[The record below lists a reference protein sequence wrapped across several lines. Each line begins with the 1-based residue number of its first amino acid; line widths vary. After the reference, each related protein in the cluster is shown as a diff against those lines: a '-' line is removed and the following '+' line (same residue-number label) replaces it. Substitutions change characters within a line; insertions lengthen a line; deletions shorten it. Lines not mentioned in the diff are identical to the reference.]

1 MLNNSLFYSKSLNA
15 DRQNKWCCFDLM
27 LPGKLEK
34 VIDRQNI
41 YNIYQPWP
49 WRWWY
54 QIWSGFC
61 HKTLTFSNPPIMWRW
76 FNHAGYI
83 LSQSLWSQNVSV
95 FHSDNEEAVLMETK
109 TWDGNTLKNIR
120 IFRHFYDHISSS
132 LPNLLV
138 FVWPNLNLVQ
148 QCDYNLVHS
157 PSRLSTVYN
166 YANTSRWSLQRV
178 PWFWHW

>member
-1 MLNNSLFYSKSLNA
+1 MYWYSCLHVGRTMLYVEDRKLDLSFLETFYRISKIFYSWKISVMLNNSLFYSKSLNA

-83 LSQSLWSQNVSV
+83 LSQSLWSQNVAV
-95 FHSDNEEAVLMETK
+95 FHWK
-109 TWDGNTLKNIR
+109 T
-120 IFRHFYDHISSS
+120 
-132 LPNLLV
+132 
-138 FVWPNLNLVQ
+138 
-148 QCDYNLVHS
+148 
-157 PSRLSTVYN
+157 
-166 YANTSRWSLQRV
+166 
-178 PWFWHW
+178 

>member
-83 LSQSLWSQNVSV
+83 LSQSLWSQNVAV
-95 FHSDNEEAVLMETK
+95 FHSDNWMMSVRK
-109 TWDGNTLKNIR
+109 WGSSFDGNQDTRRKQIEEHQNIQT
-120 IFRHFYDHISSS
+120 FQWSYLFLTSQYVGVTKPQFSSTMW
-132 LPNLLV
+132 L
-138 FVWPNLNLVQ
+138 
-148 QCDYNLVHS
+148 
-157 PSRLSTVYN
+157 
-166 YANTSRWSLQRV
+166 
-178 PWFWHW
+178 